1 MLHNTIVNF
10 RLKNADGGDLSKDTA
25 YAKHAQNWNKYQ
37 KKFASRSERM
47 RKSPRIEPVFPGK
60 DIVTFSSNCALI
72 GTLTNLSLGSRRED
86 KCTSITC
93 KLFPESDS
101 GGLPTIYHEVY
112 DRRCREYNNTNVTKI
127 TSDQLAN
134 FQSLVRMEIQYLAS
148 CDVEWSLDP
157 DSENGDGSTG
167 PQGDGSSGP
176 RDDADSRASPNAAAS
191 SSPSSLSQALP
202 RPSLSLLAQNQQHP
216 SAFAAAAGSIARN
229 GEHSLSLALCKSN
242 NFT

>member
-1 MLHNTIVNF
+1 MNF